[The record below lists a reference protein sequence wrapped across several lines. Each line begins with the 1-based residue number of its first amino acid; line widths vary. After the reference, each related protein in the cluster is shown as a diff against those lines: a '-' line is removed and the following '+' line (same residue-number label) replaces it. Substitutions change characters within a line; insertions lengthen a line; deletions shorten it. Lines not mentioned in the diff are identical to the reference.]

1 MTDDLCPREV
11 DVLRACASE
20 TWPADLR
27 AHVGMCEA
35 CREVESV
42 ATVLRAAVAAEPADQ
57 LPSAHDIW
65 WRAQWQA
72 KQDARARAMRPLDR
86 IERAEPL
93 VALIA
98 VATLLVLRG
107 DAIAARLLAWA
118 SSDGTGQALQAV
130 MPPALFPILL
140 VGACLGALVL
150 IVGLGAVLASD

>member
-1 MTDDLCPREV
+1 MTEALCPREA

-20 TWPADLR
+20 TWPADLK
-27 AHVGMCEA
+27 AHLATCGV

-42 ATVLRAAVAAEPADQ
+42 ASVLRAAVALEPADQ
-57 LPSAHDIW
+57 VPSAHDIW

-93 VALIA
+93 VALVA

-107 DAIAARLLAWA
+107 EAIASRLLAWA
-118 SSDGTGQALQAV
+118 SSEGTGQALQAV
-130 MPPALFPILL
+130 MPPALMPILL
-140 VGACLGALVL
+140 IGACLGALVL
-150 IVGLGAVLASD
+150 VAGLGAVVARD